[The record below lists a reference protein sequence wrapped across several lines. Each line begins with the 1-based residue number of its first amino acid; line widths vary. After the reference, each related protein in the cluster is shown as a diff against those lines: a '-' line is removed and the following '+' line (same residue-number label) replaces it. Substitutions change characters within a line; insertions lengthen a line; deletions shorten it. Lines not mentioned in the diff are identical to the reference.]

1 MKYNVQLKVYEGP
14 MDLLYDLVTKH
25 KIDIK
30 DIAISEITKQ
40 YLDYLDAMEA
50 MDMEITSDFIAMAS
64 KLVEIKSRYLLY
76 LQREDS
82 EEEDPRIELVERLK
96 EYKKYKQVS
105 KELKEKADEEHE
117 RFFRKKEEVI
127 IEDELSLEDVSI
139 AKMMELL
146 PKLLKNIDK
155 KEEETKNDVLERL
168 VNRKII
174 SVEEK
179 IVSLRRALSVKD
191 RISFLENVD
200 QSDRGD
206 IIASFLC
213 VLELI
218 KEKEIIVTQDDFFED
233 IVIVKRTDDILEH
246 SEEN

>member
-50 MDMEITSDFIAMAS
+50 MDMEITSDFITMAS

-179 IVSLRRALSVKD
+179 IVSLRRTLATKNK
-191 RISFLENVD
+191 ISFLETVD

-213 VLELI
+213 VLEMI

-233 IVIVKRTDDILEH
+233 IVIVKRTDKMLEY

>member
-50 MDMEITSDFIAMAS
+50 MDMEITSEFITMAS

-117 RFFRKKEEVI
+117 RFFRNKEEVI

-191 RISFLENVD
+191 RISFLETVD

>member
-1 MKYNVQLKVYEGP
+1 

-50 MDMEITSDFIAMAS
+50 MDMEITSEFITMAS

-191 RISFLENVD
+191 RISFLETVD

-213 VLELI
+213 VLELSLI
-218 KEKEIIVTQDDFFED
+218 H
-233 IVIVKRTDDILEH
+233 ILLR
-246 SEEN
+246 

>member
-50 MDMEITSDFIAMAS
+50 MDMEITSEFITMAS

-96 EYKKYKQVS
+96 EYKKYKQIS

-155 KEEETKNDVLERL
+155 KEEAPKNDILDKL
-168 VNRKII
+168 VNRKIV

-179 IVSLRRALSVKD
+179 IVSLRNVLSTKEKV
-191 RISFLENVD
+191 SFLETVD
-200 QSDRGD
+200 QNDRGD

-233 IVIVKRTDDILEH
+233 IIIVKRTDDILEH

>member
-233 IVIVKRTDDILEH
+233 IVIVKRTDKMLEY

>member
-50 MDMEITSDFIAMAS
+50 MDMEITSDFITMAS

-76 LQREDS
+76 LQRDDS

-96 EYKKYKQVS
+96 EYKKYKQIS

-155 KEEETKNDVLERL
+155 KEEAPKNDVLDKL
-168 VNRKII
+168 VNRKIV

-179 IVSLRRALSVKD
+179 IVSLRKVLSTKD
-191 RISFLENVD
+191 KVSFLETVD
-200 QSDRGD
+200 QNDRGD

-233 IVIVKRTDDILEH
+233 IIIVKRTDDILEH

>member
-50 MDMEITSDFIAMAS
+50 MDMEITSDFITMAS

-76 LQREDS
+76 LQRDDS

-96 EYKKYKQVS
+96 EYKKYKQIS

-155 KEEETKNDVLERL
+155 NKEAPKNDILDKL
-168 VNRKII
+168 VNRKIV

-179 IVSLRRALSVKD
+179 IVSLRNVLSTKEKV
-191 RISFLENVD
+191 SFLETVD
-200 QSDRGD
+200 QNDRGD

-233 IVIVKRTDDILEH
+233 IIIVKRTDDILEH

>member
-50 MDMEITSDFIAMAS
+50 MDMEITSEFITMAS

-191 RISFLENVD
+191 RISFLETVD

-213 VLELI
+213 ALELI

-233 IVIVKRTDDILEH
+233 IVIVKRTDDILEY

>member
-50 MDMEITSDFIAMAS
+50 MDMEITSDFITMAS

-76 LQREDS
+76 LQRDDS

-96 EYKKYKQVS
+96 EYKKYKQIS

-139 AKMMELL
+139 EKMMELL

-155 KEEETKNDVLERL
+155 KEEAPKNDILDKL
-168 VNRKII
+168 VNRKIV

-179 IVSLRRALSVKD
+179 IVSLRNVLSTKEKV
-191 RISFLENVD
+191 SFLETVD
-200 QSDRGD
+200 QNDRGD

-233 IVIVKRTDDILEH
+233 IIIVKRTDDILEH

>member
-50 MDMEITSDFIAMAS
+50 MDMEITSDFITMAS

-96 EYKKYKQVS
+96 EYKKYKQIS

-155 KEEETKNDVLERL
+155 KEEEPKNDALERL

-179 IVSLRRALSVKD
+179 IVSLRRTLATKD
-191 RISFLENVD
+191 KISFLETVD

-206 IIASFLC
+206 IVASFLC
-213 VLELI
+213 VLEMI

-233 IVIVKRTDDILEH
+233 IVIVKRTDKMLEY

>member
-50 MDMEITSDFIAMAS
+50 MDMEITSDFITMAS
-64 KLVEIKSRYLLY
+64 KFVEIKTRYLLY
-76 LQREDS
+76 LQRDDS

-96 EYKKYKQVS
+96 EYKKYKQIS
-105 KELKEKADEEHE
+105 KELKEKADEVHE

-155 KEEETKNDVLERL
+155 KEEAPKNDILDKL
-168 VNRKII
+168 VNRKIV

-179 IVSLRRALSVKD
+179 IVSLRNVLSTKEKV
-191 RISFLENVD
+191 SFLETVD
-200 QSDRGD
+200 QNDRGD

-233 IVIVKRTDDILEH
+233 IIIVKRTDDILEH

>member
-50 MDMEITSDFIAMAS
+50 MDMEITSDFITMAS

-76 LQREDS
+76 LQRENS

-155 KEEETKNDVLERL
+155 NEEKPKDDALERL

-179 IVSLRRALSVKD
+179 IVSLRRTLATKD
-191 RISFLENVD
+191 KISFLETVD

-213 VLELI
+213 VLEMI

-233 IVIVKRTDDILEH
+233 IVIVKRTDKVLEY

>member
-40 YLDYLDAMEA
+40 YLDYLDAMEV
-50 MDMEITSDFIAMAS
+50 MDMEITSDFITMAS

-76 LQREDS
+76 LQRDDS

-96 EYKKYKQVS
+96 EYKKYKQIS

-155 KEEETKNDVLERL
+155 KEEAPKNDILDKL
-168 VNRKII
+168 VNRKIV

-179 IVSLRRALSVKD
+179 IVSLRNLLSTKEKV
-191 RISFLENVD
+191 SFLETVD
-200 QSDRGD
+200 QNDRGD

-233 IVIVKRTDDILEH
+233 IIIVKRTDDILEH

>member
-50 MDMEITSDFIAMAS
+50 MDMEITSEFITMAS

-191 RISFLENVD
+191 RISFLETID

-233 IVIVKRTDDILEH
+233 IVIVKRTDDILEY

>member
-50 MDMEITSDFIAMAS
+50 MDMEITSDFITMAS
-64 KLVEIKSRYLLY
+64 KLVEVKSRYLLY

-233 IVIVKRTDDILEH
+233 IVIVKRTDKMLEY

>member
-50 MDMEITSDFIAMAS
+50 MDMEITSEFITMAS

-155 KEEETKNDVLERL
+155 KEEAPKNDILDKL
-168 VNRKII
+168 VNRKIV

-191 RISFLENVD
+191 RISFLETVD

>member
-1 MKYNVQLKVYEGP
+1 
-14 MDLLYDLVTKH
+14 
-25 KIDIK
+25 
-30 DIAISEITKQ
+30 
-40 YLDYLDAMEA
+40 
-50 MDMEITSDFIAMAS
+50 MEITSEFITMAS

-146 PKLLKNIDK
+146 PKLLKK
-155 KEEETKNDVLERL
+155 
-168 VNRKII
+168 
-174 SVEEK
+174 
-179 IVSLRRALSVKD
+179 
-191 RISFLENVD
+191 
-200 QSDRGD
+200 
-206 IIASFLC
+206 
-213 VLELI
+213 
-218 KEKEIIVTQDDFFED
+218 
-233 IVIVKRTDDILEH
+233 
-246 SEEN
+246 

>member
-50 MDMEITSDFIAMAS
+50 MDMEITSDFITMAS

-76 LQREDS
+76 LQRED
-82 EEEDPRIELVERLK
+82 EDEEDPRIELVERLK
-96 EYKKYKQVS
+96 EYKKYKQIS

-117 RFFRKKEEVI
+117 RFFRKKEE
-127 IEDELSLEDVSI
+127 EQ
-139 AKMMELL
+139 
-146 PKLLKNIDK
+146 KNEVLDK
-155 KEEETKNDVLERL
+155 L

-179 IVSLRRALSVKD
+179 IVSLRKTLETKSK
-191 RISFLENVD
+191 ISFLDTVD
-200 QSDRGD
+200 QGNRSD

-218 KEKEIIVTQDDFFED
+218 KEKEIIVTQGDFFDD
-233 IVIVKRTDDILEH
+233 IIIVKRTDDILEY

>member
-40 YLDYLDAMEA
+40 YLDYLDAMEV
-50 MDMEITSDFIAMAS
+50 MDMEITSDFITMAS

-76 LQREDS
+76 LQRDDS

-96 EYKKYKQVS
+96 EYKKYKQIS

-155 KEEETKNDVLERL
+155 KEEAPKNDILDKL
-168 VNRKII
+168 VNRKIV

-179 IVSLRRALSVKD
+179 IVSLRNVLSTKEKV
-191 RISFLENVD
+191 SFLETVD
-200 QSDRGD
+200 QNDRGD

-233 IVIVKRTDDILEH
+233 IIIVKRTDDILEH

>member
-50 MDMEITSDFIAMAS
+50 MDMEITSDFITMAS

-76 LQREDS
+76 LQRDDS

-96 EYKKYKQVS
+96 EYKKYKQIS

-155 KEEETKNDVLERL
+155 KEEAPKNDVLDKL
-168 VNRKII
+168 VNRKIV

-179 IVSLRRALSVKD
+179 IVSLRNVLSTKD
-191 RISFLENVD
+191 KVSFLETVD
-200 QSDRGD
+200 QNDRGD

-233 IVIVKRTDDILEH
+233 IIIVKRTDDILEH
-246 SEEN
+246 S

>member
-50 MDMEITSDFIAMAS
+50 MDMEITSEFITMAS

-146 PKLLKNIDK
+146 PKLFKNIDK

-191 RISFLENVD
+191 RISFLETVD

-233 IVIVKRTDDILEH
+233 IVIVKRTDDILEY

>member
-50 MDMEITSDFIAMAS
+50 MDMEITSEFITMAS

-191 RISFLENVD
+191 RISFLETVD

>member
-50 MDMEITSDFIAMAS
+50 MDMEITSDFITMAS

-76 LQREDS
+76 LQRDDS

-96 EYKKYKQVS
+96 EYKKYKQIS

-155 KEEETKNDVLERL
+155 KEEAPKNDILDKL
-168 VNRKII
+168 VNRKIV

-179 IVSLRRALSVKD
+179 
-191 RISFLENVD
+191 
-200 QSDRGD
+200 
-206 IIASFLC
+206 
-213 VLELI
+213 
-218 KEKEIIVTQDDFFED
+218 
-233 IVIVKRTDDILEH
+233 
-246 SEEN
+246 

>member
-50 MDMEITSDFIAMAS
+50 MDMEITSDFITMAS

-76 LQREDS
+76 LQRENS

-155 KEEETKNDVLERL
+155 NEEKPKDDAIERL

-179 IVSLRRALSVKD
+179 IVSLRRTLATKD
-191 RISFLENVD
+191 KISFLETVD
-200 QSDRGD
+200 QSDRSD

-213 VLELI
+213 VLEMI

-233 IVIVKRTDDILEH
+233 IVIVKRTDKVLEY

>member
-50 MDMEITSDFIAMAS
+50 MDMEITSDFITMAS

-76 LQREDS
+76 LQRDDS

-96 EYKKYKQVS
+96 EYKKYKQIS

-139 AKMMELL
+139 EKMMELL

-155 KEEETKNDVLERL
+155 KEEAPKNDILDKL
-168 VNRKII
+168 VNRKIV

-179 IVSLRRALSVKD
+179 IVSLRNVLSTKD
-191 RISFLENVD
+191 KVSFLETVD
-200 QSDRGD
+200 QNDRGD

-233 IVIVKRTDDILEH
+233 IIIVKRTDDILEH

>member
-50 MDMEITSDFIAMAS
+50 MDMEITSDFITMAS

-76 LQREDS
+76 LQRDDS

-96 EYKKYKQVS
+96 EYKKYKQIS

-155 KEEETKNDVLERL
+155 KEEAPKNDILDKL
-168 VNRKII
+168 VNRKIV

-179 IVSLRRALSVKD
+179 IVSLRKVLSTKEKV
-191 RISFLENVD
+191 SFLETVD
-200 QSDRGD
+200 QNDRGD

-233 IVIVKRTDDILEH
+233 IIIVKRTDDILEH

>member
-50 MDMEITSDFIAMAS
+50 MDMEITSDFITMAS

-76 LQREDS
+76 LQRDDS

-96 EYKKYKQVS
+96 EYKKYKQIS

-155 KEEETKNDVLERL
+155 KEEAPKNDVLDKL
-168 VNRKII
+168 VNRKIV

-179 IVSLRRALSVKD
+179 IVSLRNVLSTKD
-191 RISFLENVD
+191 KVSFLETVD
-200 QSDRGD
+200 QNDRGD

-233 IVIVKRTDDILEH
+233 IIIVKRTDDILEH

>member
-1 MKYNVQLKVYEGP
+1 

>member
-50 MDMEITSDFIAMAS
+50 MDMEITSDFITMAS

-76 LQREDS
+76 LQRDDS

-96 EYKKYKQVS
+96 EYKKYKQIS

-155 KEEETKNDVLERL
+155 KEEAPKNDILDKL
-168 VNRKII
+168 VNRKIV

-179 IVSLRRALSVKD
+179 IVSLRNVLSTKEKV
-191 RISFLENVD
+191 SFLETVD
-200 QSDRGD
+200 QNDRGD

-233 IVIVKRTDDILEH
+233 IIIVKRTDDILEH

>member
-50 MDMEITSDFIAMAS
+50 MDMEITSDFITMAS

-179 IVSLRRALSVKD
+179 IVSLRKALSVKD

>member
-50 MDMEITSDFIAMAS
+50 MDMEITSEFITMAS

-117 RFFRKKEEVI
+117 RFFRKRR
-127 IEDELSLEDVSI
+127 SY
-139 AKMMELL
+139 
-146 PKLLKNIDK
+146 
-155 KEEETKNDVLERL
+155 
-168 VNRKII
+168 NRG
-174 SVEEK
+174 
-179 IVSLRRALSVKD
+179 RA
-191 RISFLENVD
+191 
-200 QSDRGD
+200 
-206 IIASFLC
+206 
-213 VLELI
+213 
-218 KEKEIIVTQDDFFED
+218 
-233 IVIVKRTDDILEH
+233 
-246 SEEN
+246 

>member
-50 MDMEITSDFIAMAS
+50 MDMEITSEFITMAS
-64 KLVEIKSRYLLY
+64 KLVEIKSRYLIY

-191 RISFLENVD
+191 RISFLETVD

>member
-50 MDMEITSDFIAMAS
+50 MDMEITSDFITMAS

-76 LQREDS
+76 LQRDDS

-96 EYKKYKQVS
+96 EYKKYKQIS

-155 KEEETKNDVLERL
+155 KEEAPKNDILDKL
-168 VNRKII
+168 VNRKIV

-179 IVSLRRALSVKD
+179 IVSLRNVLSTKD
-191 RISFLENVD
+191 KVSFLETVD
-200 QSDRGD
+200 QNDRGD
-206 IIASFLC
+206 VIASFLC

-233 IVIVKRTDDILEH
+233 IIIVKRTDDILEH

>member
-50 MDMEITSDFIAMAS
+50 MDMEITSDFITMAS

-76 LQREDS
+76 LQRDDS

-96 EYKKYKQVS
+96 EYKKYKQIS

-155 KEEETKNDVLERL
+155 KEEAPKSDILDKL
-168 VNRKII
+168 VNRKIV

-179 IVSLRRALSVKD
+179 IVSLRNVLSTKEKV
-191 RISFLENVD
+191 SFLETVD
-200 QSDRGD
+200 QNDRGD

-233 IVIVKRTDDILEH
+233 IIIVKRTDDILEH

>member
-50 MDMEITSDFIAMAS
+50 MDMEITSDFITMAS

-233 IVIVKRTDDILEH
+233 IVIVKRTDKMLEY

>member
-50 MDMEITSDFIAMAS
+50 MDMEITSDFITMAS

-82 EEEDPRIELVERLK
+82 EEDDPRIELVERLK

-155 KEEETKNDVLERL
+155 KEEETKNDALERL
-168 VNRKII
+168 VKRKII

-179 IVSLRRALSVKD
+179 IVSLRRTLATKD
-191 RISFLENVD
+191 KISFLETVD

-213 VLELI
+213 VLEMI

-233 IVIVKRTDDILEH
+233 IVIVKRTDKMLEY